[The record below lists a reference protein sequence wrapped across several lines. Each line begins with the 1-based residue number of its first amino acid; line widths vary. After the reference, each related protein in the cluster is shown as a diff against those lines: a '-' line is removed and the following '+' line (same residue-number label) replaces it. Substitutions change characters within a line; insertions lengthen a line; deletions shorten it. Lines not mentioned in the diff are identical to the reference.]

1 MTRIPREERDDFT
14 EASIDLADF
23 AREVGIIGS
32 RPFDA
37 INGSLRISRGFAT
50 RHPVRDRLA
59 CGHLISRQAT
69 ARNGR
74 SCFFIRHPATSI
86 HRPSAIRA
94 SKSDFGLNHQAPS
107 QASDNFLTVENF
119 ANEFSIIRKFPSRRL
134 LVGQHIDLTRPAAL
148 ERARSSVYWDDRH
161 CTKRKGN
168 SSCPIIQPR
177 EPHARLVRTVG
188 FPKAQVRLPGEDTTA
203 TATCFQD
210 IVELLG
216 NDPALDGLRLKA
228 EADLAEHK
236 ARWDAED
243 RRLGYSLIKR
253 TELSTAKRAQDLFDT
268 LMTTPATTL
277 AGIVGK
283 LNALLDEG
291 ATSEGCEEFPWP
303 QLRAALDDLIRI
315 TKVLQPGML
324 VPGHN
329 RTEPQQKRKPSAC
342 NSRSR
347 EQATGRSVP
356 DLAEP

>member
-1 MTRIPREERDDFT
+1 MADSETSTTLPFVTRRTLLKGTITVSATWRFHPSYALSAPAFPDP
-14 EASIDLADF
+14 ALSIWYDWNRAH
-23 AREVGIIGS
+23 
-32 RPFDA
+32 
-37 INGSLRISRGFAT
+37 LRTTALCR
-50 RHPVRDRLA
+50 
-59 CGHLISRQAT
+59 RQ
-69 ARNGR
+69 
-74 SCFFIRHPATSI
+74 
-86 HRPSAIRA
+86 
-94 SKSDFGLNHQAPS
+94 QM
-107 QASDNFLTVENF
+107 
-119 ANEFSIIRKFPSRRL
+119 
-134 LVGQHIDLTRPAAL
+134 L
-148 ERARSSVYWDDRH
+148 E
-161 CTKRKGN
+161 
-168 SSCPIIQPR
+168 
-177 EPHARLVRTVG
+177 ARLVRTVG